1 VYPVAHD
8 STFAARIATVPEGMY
23 MSEERFID
31 LETRLTHQDQL
42 LNELNDVVTAQ
53 QGKIME
59 LEELC
64 KALIQR
70 VRSVGDGAPGGDAAD
85 ERPPHY

>member
-1 VYPVAHD
+1 
-8 STFAARIATVPEGMY
+8 

-31 LETRLTHQDQL
+31 LETRLAHQDQL
-42 LNELNDVVTAQ
+42 LNDLNEVVTGQ
-53 QGKIME
+53 QARIME

-64 KALIQR
+64 KALLER
-70 VRSVGDGAPGGDAAD
+70 VRSLGDGVAPGNPVD

>member
-1 VYPVAHD
+1 
-8 STFAARIATVPEGMY
+8 

-31 LETRLTHQDQL
+31 LESRLAHQDQL
-42 LNELNDVVTAQ
+42 LNELNDVVTEQ
-53 QGKIME
+53 QKRIMQ

-70 VRSVGDGAPGGDAAD
+70 VRAGGDGMTEGEPVD

>member
-1 VYPVAHD
+1 
-8 STFAARIATVPEGMY
+8 

-31 LETRLTHQDQL
+31 LETRLAHQDQL
-42 LNELNDVVTAQ
+42 LNDLNEVVTGQ
-53 QGKIME
+53 QARIMD

-64 KALIQR
+64 RALLER
-70 VRSVGDGAPGGDAAD
+70 VRSLGDGGPAGDPID

>member
-1 VYPVAHD
+1 
-8 STFAARIATVPEGMY
+8 

-31 LETRLTHQDQL
+31 LESRLAHQDQL
-42 LNELNDVVTAQ
+42 LNELNDVVTEQ
-53 QGKIME
+53 QARLMQ

-64 KALIQR
+64 KTLVQR
-70 VRSVGDGAPGGDAAD
+70 LRSVGEGMPETNPGD

>member
-1 VYPVAHD
+1 
-8 STFAARIATVPEGMY
+8 

-31 LETRLTHQDQL
+31 LESRLAHQDQL
-42 LNELNDVVTAQ
+42 LHQLNNVVTDQ
-53 QGKIME
+53 QAKLMQ

-64 KALIQR
+64 RSLIDR
-70 VRSVGDGAPGGDAAD
+70 VRSVGDGGEPGDPAD

>member
-1 VYPVAHD
+1 
-8 STFAARIATVPEGMY
+8 

-31 LETRLTHQDQL
+31 LETRLAHQDQL

-53 QGKIME
+53 QAKIMQ
-59 LEELC
+59 LEALC
-64 KALIQR
+64 KSLIQR
-70 VRSVGDGAPGGDAAD
+70 VQAVGDSVPADADGD

>member
-1 VYPVAHD
+1 
-8 STFAARIATVPEGMY
+8 

-31 LETRLTHQDQL
+31 LEMRLAHQDRMLQ
-42 LNELNDVVTAQ
+42 ELDEALATQ
-53 QGKIME
+53 QAKLMR

-64 KALIQR
+64 QALTDR
-70 VRSVGDGAPGGDAAD
+70 LRALGEAGADGDPAD

>member
-1 VYPVAHD
+1 
-8 STFAARIATVPEGMY
+8 

-31 LETRLTHQDQL
+31 LESRLAHQDQL
-42 LNELNDVVTAQ
+42 LQELNDVVTGQ
-53 QGKIME
+53 QARLMQ

-64 KALIQR
+64 RSLIDR
-70 VRSVGDGAPGGDAAD
+70 VRSIGEGGESGDPAD

>member
-1 VYPVAHD
+1 
-8 STFAARIATVPEGMY
+8 

-31 LETRLTHQDQL
+31 LESRVAHQDQL
-42 LNELNDVVTAQ
+42 LIDLNDVVTEQ
-53 QGKIME
+53 QAKIMQ

-64 KALIQR
+64 KSLLGR
-70 VRSVGDGAPGGDAAD
+70 VRSISETLPEGDPGD

>member
-1 VYPVAHD
+1 
-8 STFAARIATVPEGMY
+8 

-31 LETRLTHQDQL
+31 LETRVAHQDQL

-53 QGKIME
+53 QSKIMQ

-64 KALIQR
+64 KSLLGR
-70 VRSVGDGAPGGDAAD
+70 VRSLGEAMPESDAGD

>member
-1 VYPVAHD
+1 
-8 STFAARIATVPEGMY
+8 

-31 LETRLTHQDQL
+31 LETRLAHQDQL

-53 QGKIME
+53 QAKLMQ

-64 KALIQR
+64 KALIDR
-70 VRSVGDGAPGGDAAD
+70 VRAAGEGGPEGDPAD
-85 ERPPHY
+85 EIPPHY